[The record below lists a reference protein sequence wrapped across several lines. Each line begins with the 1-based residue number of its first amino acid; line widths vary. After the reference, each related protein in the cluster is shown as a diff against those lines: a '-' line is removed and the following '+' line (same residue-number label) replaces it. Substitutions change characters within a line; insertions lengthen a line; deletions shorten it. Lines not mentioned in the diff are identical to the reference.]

1 MSYSRNCFAVVLLC
15 AASILAALAQNQQT
29 PSTTGETSTDKK
41 PAAGE
46 ATPTPAP
53 KKIRVSSG
61 VSDGLLKKKVA
72 PTYPWKAKAKG
83 IQGDVLLQ
91 IVIAKDGR
99 ISKMTVI
106 SGDPLLTAAAVDAV
120 KKWVYKPYTLDGQ
133 PVEVETTVKISF
145 RM

>member
-1 MSYSRNCFAVVLLC
+1 MSYSRNFFAVVLLC
-15 AASILAALAQNQQT
+15 AASILTALAQNQQT

-61 VSDGLLKKKVA
+61 VADGLLKKKVA
-72 PTYPWKAKAKG
+72 PGYPWKARVKG
-83 IQGDVLLQ
+83 IQGDVVLD
-91 IVIAKDGR
+91 IVIATDGR
-99 ISKMTVI
+99 ITKMAVV
-106 SGDPLLTAAAVDAV
+106 SGDPLLTTAAVNAV
-120 KKWVYKPYTLDGQ
+120 KKWVYTPYMLDGK
-133 PVEVETTVKISF
+133 PVEVETAVKISF